1 MSCVGFDGMNF
12 AIQVEV
18 KAVLRIVLNHK
29 FSMMCGGFFFF
40 FLTLSAFMCFLT
52 FALTNNSQ

>member
-1 MSCVGFDGMNF
+1 MFCVGFDGMNF

-18 KAVLRIVLNHK
+18 KAILRIVLNHN

-40 FLTLSAFMCFLT
+40 FNIVCLYMLSNIC
-52 FALTNNSQ
+52 SH

>member
-1 MSCVGFDGMNF
+1 MFCVGFDGMNF

-18 KAVLRIVLNHK
+18 KAILRIVLNHN
-29 FSMMCGGFFFF
+29 FSMMCGGFFF